1 MSRYVVDASVAVK
14 WFLPEIHTDAAVK
27 WMARDA
33 AFLAPDLIYAEF
45 GNVLWKRARSGEL
58 KRSEARAIARA
69 FRLVPVEVH
78 PCEAL
83 MEPALEIACE
93 LGRSLYDSLYLAVAI
108 LRDCPLVTADRGLY
122 NAIRGTGIA
131 DSVRWVEETP

>member
-1 MSRYVVDASVAVK
+1 MK

-108 LRDCPLVTADRGLY
+108 LRDC
-122 NAIRGTGIA
+122 IRGTGIA

>member
-1 MSRYVVDASVAVK
+1 LNRYVVDASVAVK
-14 WFLPEIHTDAAVK
+14 WFLPEIHTDAAEK

-45 GNVLWKRARSGEL
+45 DNVLWKRARSGEL
-58 KRSEARAIARA
+58 KRSEARDIARA

-93 LGRSLYDSLYLAVAI
+93 LGRSLYDSLYLTVAI
-108 LRDCPLVTADRGLY
+108 LWDCQLVTADRGLCD
-122 NAIRGTGIA
+122 AIRGTGIA
-131 DSVRWVEETP
+131 DSVLWVEETP